1 MNEKEALQS
10 IGKLTKHLD
19 NSNDYLV
26 DTFKTVCEALYAV
39 QRYRQI
45 GTVEECKTA
54 VKQFKSP
61 WHKAAE
67 GDLPQGPY
75 SPKRKFYCK
84 ERDYG
89 CRILLYDDNGF
100 YYYNSPSLDIG
111 IDEAQISA
119 WMELPEYEEE
129 QP

>member
-61 WHKAAE
+61 WHKVAE

-84 ERDYG
+84 ERIMGAEFYFMT
-89 CRILLYDDNGF
+89 IMGF
-100 YYYNSPSLDIG
+100 IIIIAP
-111 IDEAQISA
+111 A
-119 WMELPEYEEE
+119 WI
-129 QP
+129 